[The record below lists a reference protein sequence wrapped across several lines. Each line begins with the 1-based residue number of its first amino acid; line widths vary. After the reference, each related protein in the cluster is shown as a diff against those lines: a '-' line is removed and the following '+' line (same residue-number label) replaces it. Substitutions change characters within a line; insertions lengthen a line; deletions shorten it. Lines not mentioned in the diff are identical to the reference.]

1 MTNRKR
7 VVERND
13 SNKNRLQIYAEMLAE
28 IRELWGV
35 QAVTYLHEKI
45 LFFATLWGVHRAY
58 ILLYNNL
65 NNL

>member
-45 LFFATLWGVHRAY
+45 LFFATL
-58 ILLYNNL
+58 
-65 NNL
+65 